1 MAAVVAVQLHLDL
14 MNECLVQWLHGIT
27 QNHIDSKEVISCFDD
42 IIDLDCFAAGDDAV
56 GFVQQLDLVA
66 RQPVAGHSTVTVDH
80 VDLDIVV
87 KTAILSTVS
96 LLDQIF
102 EKWRDL
108 RRIHCVFFDPRRF
121 SCIFGDL
128 PDTVILCQ
136 VRDTSF
142 GTIPSDESFGNAPFL
157 CRFLYC
163 DVTHTCLPFN

>member
-1 MAAVVAVQLHLDL
+1 MAAVVAEQLHLDL
-14 MNECLVQWLHGIT
+14 MNECLVQWLHHIA

-66 RQPVAGHSTVTVDH
+66 SQPVTGHSTVTVDH

-87 KTAILSTVS
+87 KATILSAVS

-102 EKWRDL
+102 EKWGDL

-121 SCIFGDL
+121 SCIFGDK
-128 PDTVILCQ
+128 PNTVVLIGLRNSIL
-136 VRDTSF
+136 SA
-142 GTIPSDESFGNAPFL
+142 ILIYHSFGNTPLLGSFF
-157 CRFLYC
+157 C
-163 DVTHTCLPFN
+163 

>member
-1 MAAVVAVQLHLDL
+1 MAAVVADKLHLDL
-14 MNECLVQWLHGIT
+14 MKECLVQWLHCIA
-27 QNHIDSKEVISCFDD
+27 QNHIDSKEVVSCFDD

-87 KTAILSTVS
+87 KTAILSAVS

-108 RRIHCVFFDPRRF
+108 RRIYCVFFDP
-121 SCIFGDL
+121 
-128 PDTVILCQ
+128 
-136 VRDTSF
+136 
-142 GTIPSDESFGNAPFL
+142 
-157 CRFLYC
+157 
-163 DVTHTCLPFN
+163 

>member
-1 MAAVVAVQLHLDL
+1 MTLVAAVVAEQLHLNL
-14 MNECLVQWLHGIT
+14 MNECLVQWLHRIA

-66 RQPVAGHSTVTVDH
+66 SRPITGHSTVTVDH

-87 KTAILSTVS
+87 KTTILSAVS

-102 EKWRDL
+102 EKWGDL

-121 SCIFGDL
+121 SCIFGDK
-128 PDTVILCQ
+128 PNTVVLIGLRNSIL
-136 VRDTSF
+136 SA
-142 GTIPSDESFGNAPFL
+142 ILIHHSFGNTPLLGSFF
-157 CRFLYC
+157 C
-163 DVTHTCLPFN
+163 

>member
-1 MAAVVAVQLHLDL
+1 MAAVVAEQLHLDL
-14 MNECLVQWLHGIT
+14 MNECLVQWLHRIA

-66 RQPVAGHSTVTVDH
+66 SQPVTGHSTVTVDH

-87 KTAILSTVS
+87 KTTILSAVS

-102 EKWRDL
+102 EKWGDL

-121 SCIFGDL
+121 CGIFGDKL
-128 PDTVILCQ
+128 Q
-136 VRDTSF
+136 S
-142 GTIPSDESFGNAPFL
+142 A
-157 CRFLYC
+157 
-163 DVTHTCLPFN
+163 VTNGHWCGGKRPQCGASAASLS

>member
-1 MAAVVAVQLHLDL
+1 MTLVAAVVADKLHLDL
-14 MNECLVQWLHGIT
+14 MKECLVQWLHCIA

-80 VDLDIVV
+80 VNLDIVV
-87 KTAILSTVS
+87 KTTILSAVS

-102 EKWRDL
+102 EKWGDL

-121 SCIFGDL
+121 CGIFGDK
-128 PDTVILCQ
+128 PNTVVLIGLRNSIL
-136 VRDTSF
+136 SA
-142 GTIPSDESFGNAPFL
+142 ILIHNSFGNAPLLGSFF
-157 CRFLYC
+157 C
-163 DVTHTCLPFN
+163 

>member
-1 MAAVVAVQLHLDL
+1 MTLVAAVVAEQLHLDL
-14 MNECLVQWLHGIT
+14 MNECLVQWLHRIA

-66 RQPVAGHSTVTVDH
+66 SQPVTGHSTVTVDH

-87 KTAILSTVS
+87 KTTILSAVS

-102 EKWRDL
+102 EKWGDL

-121 SCIFGDL
+121 CCIFGDK
-128 PDTVILCQ
+128 PNTVVLIGLRNSIL
-136 VRDTSF
+136 SA
-142 GTIPSDESFGNAPFL
+142 ILIHHSFGNAPLLGSFF
-157 CRFLYC
+157 C
-163 DVTHTCLPFN
+163 